1 MNPQIPKNTR
11 LLNSAYTS
19 QKKKYFPIITFF
31 FCIGRGFF
39 RF

>member
-19 QKKKYFPIITFF
+19 HKKKKIFFLSYYTFIF
-31 FCIGRGFF
+31 A
-39 RF
+39 